1 MRNDPAISR
10 IVIALALASLVG
22 CSTAARSA
30 EPSTAGH
37 STASQ
42 PAPDRSLGTAPAT
55 ASTTPAI
62 DGPDAWLL
70 VGRANEA
77 GLHLIRA
84 TTGQAMLDL
93 PAGAVA
99 TADWGREIVAT
110 PAGATTTVRDVVVDM
125 TLGGPQ
131 LVIDGAWR
139 LPTIGYDPT
148 PVGLSADGS
157 TVALV
162 EATPAASASSAA
174 NRTVSRFAILRVV
187 PLEGPARVIEL
198 PGSFDF
204 DAISPDGSI
213 LYVVQHLAGKPEG
226 RYQVRAVDAATGVM
240 RDAII
245 ADKRNIGEAMA
256 GWPIAQVRRPDGLVM
271 TLYRGA
277 EHPFIHA
284 LNTVEAWAVCI
295 DLPTAHADYAT
306 AAIDW
311 GLAAAPDGGTVFAV
325 NATLGMVV
333 DVSPSELIV
342 RRTAAVEPL
351 VAASIVL
358 AKYLHGGSGPVGR
371 RVVVAPD
378 GGTIYAAGAAG
389 IVAIDTAHLA
399 VTHRFLDG
407 TSVAGLGLT
416 PDGQTLVALDGG
428 GRIQLLDAA
437 SGAIVGRVPLDGFD
451 RLLAV
456 APL

>member
-1 MRNDPAISR
+1 MRNNRTIYR
-10 IVIALALASLVG
+10 IAIALGLAGLVG
-22 CSTAARSA
+22 CSTAGVSPPPSAPAR
-30 EPSTAGH
+30 
-37 STASQ
+37 STASE
-42 PAPDRSLGTAPAT
+42 PAPGQSLGTGPAAAT
-55 ASTTPAI
+55 SIPAI
-62 DGPDAWLL
+62 GRRDAWLL
-70 VGRANEA
+70 VGKAKEP
-77 GLHLIRA
+77 GLHLIQA
-84 TTGQAMLDL
+84 TTGEAMLDL

-110 PAGATTTVRDVVVDM
+110 PAGATTTIRDVIVETALD
-125 TLGGPQ
+125 GPQ
-131 LVIDGAWR
+131 IVIDGAWR

-157 TVALV
+157 TAALV
-162 EATPAASASSAA
+162 EATPAASAAA
-174 NRTVSRFAILRVV
+174 RAVSRFAVLHVV
-187 PLEGPARVIEL
+187 PLQGPPRIIEL
-198 PGSFDF
+198 PGSFDY

-213 LYVVQHLAGKPEG
+213 LYVVEHLAGKPDG
-226 RYQVRAVDAATGVM
+226 RYQVRAVDVATGVM
-240 RDAII
+240 RDAVI

-295 DLPTAHADYAT
+295 DLPAAHADDAK
-306 AAIDW
+306 AALDW
-311 GLAAAPDGGTVFAV
+311 GLAVAPDGGAVFAV
-325 NATLGMVV
+325 NATLGTVV
-333 DVSPSELIV
+333 DVSPSELFV
-342 RRTAAVEPL
+342 RRSAAVEPL
-351 VAASIVL
+351 AAGSIVL

-378 GGTIYAAGAAG
+378 GRTIYAAGGAG
-389 IVAIDTAHLA
+389 ILVIDTAHLA
-399 VTHRFLDG
+399 VAHRFLDG

-416 PDGQTLVALDGG
+416 PDGQTLVTLDGG

-437 SGAIVGRVPLDGFD
+437 TGAVVGRVPVDGFD

-456 APL
+456 APW

>member
-1 MRNDPAISR
+1 MRNDPTISR
-10 IVIALALASLVG
+10 IVIGLALVSLVG
-22 CSTAARSA
+22 CSTAASSPG
-30 EPSTAGH
+30 PSMPGRATATQPTP
-37 STASQ
+37 TASS
-42 PAPDRSLGTAPAT
+42 RTAPAT
-55 ASTTPAI
+55 SSPIPAT
-62 DGPDAWLL
+62 GGADAWLL
-70 VGRANEA
+70 VGRTKEP

-99 TADWGREIVAT
+99 TADWGREITAT
-110 PAGATTTVRDVVVDM
+110 PDGATTTVRDLVVD
-125 TLGGPQ
+125 TTPGGPQ

-162 EATPAASASSAA
+162 EATPASSAA
-174 NRTVSRFAILRVV
+174 TRTVSRFAILSVV
-187 PLEGPARVIEL
+187 PLEGPARIIVL
-198 PGSFDF
+198 AGSFDF

-213 LYVVQHLAGKPEG
+213 LYVVEHLVGKPEG
-226 RYQVRAVDAATGVM
+226 RYQVRAVDVATGVM
-240 RDAII
+240 RDAVI

-295 DLPTAHADYAT
+295 DLPPAHAGDAKT
-306 AAIDW
+306 ALDW
-311 GLAAAPDGGTVFAV
+311 GLATAPDGAAVFAV
-325 NATLGMVV
+325 NATLGTVV
-333 DVSPSELIV
+333 DVSPSDLLV

-351 VAASIVL
+351 AAASIVL

-378 GGTIYAAGAAG
+378 GATIYAAGAGG
-389 IVAIDTAHLA
+389 IVAIDNVHLA
-399 VTHRFLDG
+399 VARRFLGG
-407 TSVAGLGLT
+407 TAVVGLGLT
-416 PDGQTLVALDGG
+416 PDGRTLVALDGG
-428 GRIQLLDAA
+428 GSIQLLDAS
-437 SGAIVGRVPLDGFD
+437 SGAIVGRVPVDGFD
-451 RLLAV
+451 RLIAV
-456 APL
+456 APM